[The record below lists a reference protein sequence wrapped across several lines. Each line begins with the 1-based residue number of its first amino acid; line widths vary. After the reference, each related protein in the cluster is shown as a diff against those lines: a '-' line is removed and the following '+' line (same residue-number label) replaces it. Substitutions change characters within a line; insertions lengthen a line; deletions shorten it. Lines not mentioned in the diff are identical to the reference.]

1 MATAWR
7 AGAGL
12 PSGVTSVPIVDDKNP
27 RRRTTQLR
35 RAALTVT
42 GTLAVT
48 AATAFV
54 IKTGVAATTVSEAS
68 NTPAPRTVVATA
80 GPRIT
85 IPPATAVTVTL
96 SPSAAETPIS
106 VAPTVPAMPA
116 DTPAAQPI
124 GDPREIVYTVAG
136 NQRPEDPVTIVYA
149 DDTGTL
155 RTIENVG
162 LPWTMAVIPSPDAPV
177 NYVTATSFGS
187 QLNCWITDATGATV
201 TSQVQN
207 TITAT
212 CNR

>member
-7 AGAGL
+7 AESAARSRL
-12 PSGVTSVPIVDDKNP
+12 TNVPTVDDTSP
-27 RRRTTQLR
+27 GRRAPQLL

-42 GTLAVT
+42 GTIAVA
-48 AATAFV
+48 AATPIV

-68 NTPAPRTVVATA
+68 SAPATRTVVATA
-80 GPRIT
+80 GPRT
-85 IPPATAVTVTL
+85 AVPPAAAVTVTL
-96 SPSAAETPIS
+96 PPSAAETPVS
-106 VAPTVPAMPA
+106 VAPTVPT
-116 DTPAAQPI
+116 DTPPAQPI

-136 NQRPEDPVTIVYA
+136 NQRPGDPVTIVYA

-155 RTIENVG
+155 RTIENVS

-187 QLNCWITDATGATV
+187 QLNCWITDAMGATV

>member
-1 MATAWR
+1 M
-7 AGAGL
+7 
-12 PSGVTSVPIVDDKNP
+12 
-27 RRRTTQLR
+27 RRT
-35 RAALTVT
+35 ALTVT
-42 GTLAVT
+42 GTLAVA

-54 IKTGVAATTVSEAS
+54 INTGGAATTIGESGG
-68 NTPAPRTVVATA
+68 TPATRTVVATP
-80 GPRIT
+80 GPRTT

-96 SPSAAETPIS
+96 PPSAVETPVS
-106 VAPTVPAMPA
+106 VAPAPLA

-136 NQRPEDPVTIVYA
+136 NQRPEDVVTVVYA

-155 RTIENVG
+155 RTIENVS